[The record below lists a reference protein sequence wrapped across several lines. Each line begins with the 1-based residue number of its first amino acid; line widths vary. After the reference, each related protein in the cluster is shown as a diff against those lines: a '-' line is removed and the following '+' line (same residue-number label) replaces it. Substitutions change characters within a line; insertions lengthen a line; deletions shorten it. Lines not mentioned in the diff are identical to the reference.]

1 MLSDLIF
8 KRDSLGNIRTWQ
20 YEVDGDRWRTIAG
33 LKVGAKVESGWT
45 VCTPKSQDTAEAQAQ
60 FEADA
65 EMKKKL
71 ERTYHASEDAVDTPN
86 FFEPM
91 LAQTYKGGMPAPIVI
106 CQPKLDGIRCIAS
119 AAGLFS
125 RQGKRIFGVPHIE
138 EQLGP
143 VFDANP
149 DLTIDGEL
157 YNHELRDDFNT
168 ITSVV
173 RKQPPTG
180 KKAARNPGDYEAQL
194 QRAATLIQYH
204 VYDAPSF
211 QEGYLD
217 RMGQLGMV
225 MAPFGPTLTA
235 IKEVPYEIA
244 LSVEAIESLYGRWVD
259 LGYEGQ
265 MIRLNL
271 PYEQKRSKTLLKHK
285 SFVDD
290 EFTLVD
296 IQEGLGN
303 WAGYGKKIVCRLPD
317 GREFGAGVKGNQ
329 EFTKGLLDRRENLIG
344 GQVTVRYF
352 ALTPDGV
359 PRFPV
364 AVDFHAEGRVD

>member
-1 MLSDLIF
+1 MLSDHIF

-33 LKVGAKVESGWT
+33 LKDGAKVESGWT

-71 ERTYHASEDAVDTPN
+71 ERTYHRSEATVDTPI

-91 LAQTYKGGMPAPIVI
+91 LAQTYKGGMPAPMVI
-106 CQPKLDGIRCIAS
+106 CQPKLDGIRCIATVG
-119 AAGLFS
+119 GLFS

-138 EQLGP
+138 RELAKH
-143 VFDANP
+143 FEENP
-149 DLTIDGEL
+149 NLVLDGEL
-157 YNHELRDDFNT
+157 YNHELREDFNT

-173 RKQPPTG
+173 RKAKPKPEDVA
-180 KKAARNPGDYEAQL
+180 KARD
-194 QRAATLIQYH
+194 LIQYH
-204 VYDAPSF
+204 IYDVPS
-211 QEGYLD
+211 EPHGYLD
-217 RMGQLGMV
+217 RVGVLDFMIPVRKHVQV
-225 MAPFGPTLTA
+225 
-235 IKEVPYEIA
+235 VPYEIA
-244 LSVEAIESLYGRWVD
+244 RNETEIQQFYEKWIE

-296 IQEGLGN
+296 IQEGIGN

-352 ALTPDGV
+352 TLTPDGV

-364 AVDFHAEGRVD
+364 AVDFHAQGRVD

>member
-1 MLSDLIF
+1 MLSEPIF

-20 YEVDGDRWRTIAG
+20 YEVQGDRWRTIAG
-33 LKVGAKVESGWT
+33 LKDGAKVESGWT
-45 VCTPKSQDTAEAQAQ
+45 VCTPKSQDTAEDQAL

-65 EMKKKL
+65 ERRKKL
-71 ERTYHASEDAVDTPN
+71 ERTYFLTEDAVDTPN

-106 CQPKLDGIRCIAS
+106 CQPKLDGIRCIAT

-138 EQLGP
+138 AQLAP
-143 VFDANP
+143 VFEANP
-149 DLTIDGEL
+149 DLILDGEL

-168 ITSVV
+168 ITSIV
-173 RKQPPTG
+173 RKAKPKPIDI
-180 KKAARNPGDYEAQL
+180 AISEE
-194 QRAATLIQYH
+194 LIQYH

-217 RMGQLGMV
+217 RMGLLGMTMV
-225 MAPFGPTLTA
+225 PFGPDLHSV
-235 IKEVPYEIA
+235 KEVPYDIAKSPEEIE
-244 LSVEAIESLYGRWVD
+244 LLYGRWVE

-285 SFVDD
+285 SFVDA

-303 WAGYGKKIVCRLPD
+303 WAGYGKKIVCRLAD

-364 AVDFHAEGRVD
+364 AVDFHPEGRVD